1 MALYTIRI
9 DKRFEGYEWN
19 NDYVIL
25 AADMNTATL
34 AAAELKTFEQKL
46 HFNLVE
52 FIGFKVSPIPNPTR
66 SQHKT
71 VAFADIGF
79 RSVPR
84 SDYGEAKR
92 VLYVQ
97 LNSTL
102 GMPGRKMYRYTIA
115 DGEYQGKGEGAFITS
130 QAFLDL
136 FETAASVLLENLGL
150 SSVALLVN
158 RDAREVSALVPQ
170 TVTSLQTRKDHYNR
184 KPSGTSAGTATA
196 GQTETATGGGGT
208 EGNFFS

>member
-1 MALYTIRI
+1 MPLYTIRI

-25 AADMNTATL
+25 CDSIDTGQVAASIIKN
-34 AAAELKTFEQKL
+34 FEQKL

-84 SDYGEAKR
+84 ADYGEAKR

-102 GMPGRKMYRYTIA
+102 GMPGRKMYRYVIA

-130 QAFLDL
+130 AAFLTL
-136 FETAASVLLENLGL
+136 FNEAASVMMENLSL
-150 SSVALLVN
+150 ATVALLVN
-158 RDAREVSALVPQ
+158 RDAREVVELVPQ

-184 KPSGTSAGTATA
+184 APSGQGGQQASAQGAKMPL
-196 GQTETATGGGGT
+196 EP
-208 EGNFFS
+208 EGP